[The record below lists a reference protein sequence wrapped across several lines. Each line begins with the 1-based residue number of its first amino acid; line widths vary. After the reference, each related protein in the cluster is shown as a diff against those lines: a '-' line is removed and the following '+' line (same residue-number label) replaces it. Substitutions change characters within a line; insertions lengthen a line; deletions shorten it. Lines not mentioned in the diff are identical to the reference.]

1 MSSENTQEIN
11 AQCPKC
17 FTMCNEKDVD
27 YDSKHCKIC
36 KPKTATDR
44 LAEELEKFEN
54 GAQRYDSQASFA
66 AALNSLSHGLGVY
79 AVLDNTLRRVALLNQ
94 ANQELAKKLKGV
106 RSFYG
111 GLLGDL
117 QETRRALQ
125 AEKAILIEKLKK
137 HEHI

>member
-17 FTMCNEKDVD
+17 FALCNEKDVD
-27 YDSKHCKIC
+27 YESKHCKGC

-79 AVLDNTLRRVALLNQ
+79 AVLDSTLKRNDLLHRVNA
-94 ANQELAKKLKGV
+94 EL
-106 RSFYG
+106 
-111 GLLGDL
+111 
-117 QETRRALQ
+117 
-125 AEKAILIEKLKK
+125 EKENRVLTERLRKYESI
-137 HEHI
+137 